1 MYYPLEQLVAALIL
15 WSVFLFQFVYGLLF
29 HRERLLG
36 VWRVWVIFFL
46 GCVTFTFWGD
56 YVDMALERQFGGLPI
71 GVYIKLYA
79 LIYAAHLD
87 VYILAKVDPRALELP
102 LIRWIAPVVLGLAT
116 LLLLVAAIEQWTLS
130 AYGRLAVIAIRDTLL
145 AQYIV
150 RVFLPILW
158 RMRQEDSNRVMRF
171 RHTASVAFCASYLP
185 VAAGNVIVFALA
197 SIQSPLAARAQALFH
212 PLIYIC
218 VFCFICMYLPRKL
231 LEIAERIPQ
240 IMVAYRLRQL
250 ARQLAAETGQY
261 LPGQLSW
268 FTLLQQQDL
277 IDAQLY
283 EHVVYIMDYS
293 PQLAP
298 DNPLARRIQALQG
311 ENLEYDQLARELAKL

>member
-1 MYYPLEQLVAALIL
+1 MHYPLGQLVAALIL
-15 WSVFLFQFVYGLLF
+15 WSVFLFQFVYGLIF

-56 YVDMALERQFGGLPI
+56 YVDMALERRFGGLPI
-71 GVYIKLYA
+71 GVYIKFYA

-87 VYILAKVDPRALELP
+87 VYILAKVDPRVLELP
-102 LIRWIAPVVLGLAT
+102 LIRWIAPIALGLAT
-116 LLLLVAAIEQWTLS
+116 LLLLIAAIEGWTMS
-130 AYGRLAVIAIRDTLL
+130 AYGRLAVIAIRDMLL

-185 VAAGNVIVFALA
+185 VAAGNIIVFALA
-197 SIQSPLAARAQALFH
+197 SLQSPLAAQAQALFH

-218 VFCFICMYLPRKL
+218 VICFICMYLPRKL
-231 LEIAERIPQ
+231 LEVVGRTPQ
-240 IMVAYRLRQL
+240 VSVADRLHRL
-250 ARQLAAETGQY
+250 ANRVAVETGQEP
-261 LPGQLSW
+261 LSRLSW
-268 FTLLQQQDL
+268 VTLIQHQDL
-277 IDAQLY
+277 LDDQIYRD
-283 EHVVYIMDYS
+283 VVYIMDYS
-293 PQLAP
+293 PQLAQRSA
-298 DNPLARRIQALQG
+298 LAMQIQALQS

>member
-1 MYYPLEQLVAALIL
+1 
-15 WSVFLFQFVYGLLF
+15 
-29 HRERLLG
+29 
-36 VWRVWVIFFL
+36 
-46 GCVTFTFWGD
+46 
-56 YVDMALERQFGGLPI
+56 
-71 GVYIKLYA
+71 
-79 LIYAAHLD
+79 
-87 VYILAKVDPRALELP
+87 
-102 LIRWIAPVVLGLAT
+102 
-116 LLLLVAAIEQWTLS
+116 
-130 AYGRLAVIAIRDTLL
+130 
-145 AQYIV
+145 
-150 RVFLPILW
+150 
-158 RMRQEDSNRVMRF
+158 
-171 RHTASVAFCASYLP
+171 
-185 VAAGNVIVFALA
+185 
-197 SIQSPLAARAQALFH
+197 
-212 PLIYIC
+212 
-218 VFCFICMYLPRKL
+218 MYLPRKL